1 LYHFFTN
8 VARALPLPCADAGR
22 GGRRSKNGKEEKVQS
37 WNEGSTVLLS
47 EAKDAPQLVA
57 ELTARTGP
65 AAWYA
70 NVGEMLTERPLSS
83 VSVLVLHG
91 HTLPKGTLLATLGR
105 MHVEYPEIQTVAVLD
120 EEPPLPIAE
129 YLASCGVSLLWNGNS
144 EEGAN
149 RLASVVNQLHE
160 KIRWIAS

>member
-1 LYHFFTN
+1 M
-8 VARALPLPCADAGR
+8 
-22 GGRRSKNGKEEKVQS
+22 QS

-57 ELTARTGP
+57 ELTARSGP
-65 AAWYA
+65 ATWYA
-70 NVGEMLTERPLSS
+70 NVGEMLNERPFSS

-91 HTLPKGTLLATLGR
+91 PTIPKGTLLATLGR

-160 KIRWIAS
+160 KTRWIAS

>member
-1 LYHFFTN
+1 M
-8 VARALPLPCADAGR
+8 
-22 GGRRSKNGKEEKVQS
+22 QS

-47 EAKDAPQLVA
+47 EAADASRLVA
-57 ELTARTGP
+57 ELSARTGP

-70 NVGEMLTERPLSS
+70 NVGDMLTERPFSS

-105 MHVEYPEIQTVAVLD
+105 MHVEHPEIQKVAVLD

-144 EEGAN
+144 EEGAD

-160 KIRWIAS
+160 KTRWIAS

>member
-1 LYHFFTN
+1 M
-8 VARALPLPCADAGR
+8 
-22 GGRRSKNGKEEKVQS
+22 QS
-37 WNEGSTVLLS
+37 RHEGSTVLLS
-47 EAKDAPQLVA
+47 EATDAPQLAA

-70 NVGEMLTERPLSS
+70 NVGDMLDERPFSS

-91 HTLPKGTLLATLGR
+91 HALPKGTLLATLGR

-144 EEGAN
+144 EDGAD

>member
-1 LYHFFTN
+1 M
-8 VARALPLPCADAGR
+8 
-22 GGRRSKNGKEEKVQS
+22 QS

-47 EAKDAPQLVA
+47 EAEDASRLVA
-57 ELTARTGP
+57 ELSARTGP
-65 AAWYA
+65 ASWYA
-70 NVGEMLTERPLSS
+70 NVGEMLTERPFSS

-91 HTLPKGTLLATLGR
+91 HTSPKGALLATLGR
-105 MHVEYPEIQTVAVLD
+105 MHVEHPEIQKVAVLD

-160 KIRWIAS
+160 KTRWIAS

>member
-1 LYHFFTN
+1 M
-8 VARALPLPCADAGR
+8 
-22 GGRRSKNGKEEKVQS
+22 QS
-37 WNEGSTVLLS
+37 WNQGSTVLLS
-47 EAKDAPQLVA
+47 EAEDASRLVA
-57 ELTARTGP
+57 ELSARTGP

-70 NVGEMLTERPLSS
+70 NVGEMLTERPFSS

-105 MHVEYPEIQTVAVLD
+105 MHVEHPEIQKVAVLD

-144 EEGAN
+144 EEGAD

-160 KIRWIAS
+160 KTRWIAS

>member
-1 LYHFFTN
+1 MQ
-8 VARALPLPCADAGR
+8 G
-22 GGRRSKNGKEEKVQS
+22 

-47 EAKDAPQLVA
+47 EATDAPRLMA
-57 ELTARTGP
+57 ELSARTGP

-70 NVGEMLTERPLSS
+70 NVGDMLTERPFSS

-105 MHVEYPEIQTVAVLD
+105 MHVEHPEIQKVAVLD

-144 EEGAN
+144 EEGAD

-160 KIRWIAS
+160 KTRWIAS

>member
-1 LYHFFTN
+1 M
-8 VARALPLPCADAGR
+8 R
-22 GGRRSKNGKEEKVQS
+22 S

-47 EAKDAPQLVA
+47 EANDAPQLVA
-57 ELTARTGP
+57 ELAARSGP

-70 NVGEMLTERPLSS
+70 NVGEMLTERPFSS

-91 HTLPKGTLLATLGR
+91 HALPKGTLLATLGR

-144 EEGAN
+144 EEGAT
-149 RLASVVNQLHE
+149 RLASVVNHLHE
-160 KIRWIAS
+160 KTRWIAS

>member
-1 LYHFFTN
+1 M
-8 VARALPLPCADAGR
+8 
-22 GGRRSKNGKEEKVQS
+22 QS

-47 EAKDAPQLVA
+47 EAEDASRLVA
-57 ELTARTGP
+57 ELSARTGP

-70 NVGEMLTERPLSS
+70 NVGEMLTERPFSS

-105 MHVEYPEIQTVAVLD
+105 MHVEHPEIQTVAVLD

-144 EEGAN
+144 EEGAS